1 MEKKIT
7 KVDRFNQL
15 MALEEVKANAD
26 LMAFIEHE
34 IELLQ
39 KKSASKKP
47 TKKNEENEVLKSKI
61 VEVLSTFENGATV
74 SEILSASEDFN
85 GMSNQ
90 KISALVRQLVL
101 DGTVVKTTD
110 KKKSIFSVVAIDWL
124 WGQSPPLHK
133 RSN

>member
-15 MALEEVKANAD
+15 MALDEVKANAD
-26 LMAFIEHE
+26 LVAFCEHE

-47 TKKNEENEVLKSKI
+47 SKKNEENEVLKTKI
-61 VEVLSTFENGATV
+61 VEVLGTFENGATV
-74 SEILSASEDFN
+74 SEILGASEDFS

-101 DGTVVKTTD
+101 HGTVVKTTD
-110 KKKSIFSVVAIDWL
+110 KKKSIFSVA
-124 WGQSPPLHK
+124 
-133 RSN
+133 

>member
-15 MALEEVKANAD
+15 MALDEVKANAD
-26 LMAFIEHE
+26 LVAFCEHE

-47 TKKNEENEVLKSKI
+47 SKKNEENEVLKTKI

-74 SEILSASEDFN
+74 SEILATGGDFT

-110 KKKSIFSVVAIDWL
+110 KKKSIFSVA
-124 WGQSPPLHK
+124 
-133 RSN
+133 

>member
-15 MALEEVKANAD
+15 MALDEVKANAD
-26 LMAFIEHE
+26 LVAFCEHE
-34 IELLQ
+34 IDLLQ

-47 TKKNEENEVLKSKI
+47 SKKNEENEVLKTKI
-61 VEVLSTFENGATV
+61 VEVLGTFENGATV
-74 SEILSASEDFN
+74 SEILATGGDFT

-110 KKKSIFSVVAIDWL
+110 KKKSIFSVA
-124 WGQSPPLHK
+124 
-133 RSN
+133 

>member
-15 MALEEVKANAD
+15 MALDEVKANAD
-26 LMAFIEHE
+26 LMAFCEHE

-47 TKKNEENEVLKSKI
+47 SKKNEENEVLKTKI
-61 VEVLSTFENGATV
+61 VEVLGTFENGATV
-74 SEILSASEDFN
+74 SEILGASEDFN

-110 KKKSIFSVVAIDWL
+110 KKKSIFSVA
-124 WGQSPPLHK
+124 
-133 RSN
+133 

>member
-15 MALEEVKANAD
+15 MALNEVKANAD
-26 LMAFIEHE
+26 LVAFCEHE

-47 TKKNEENEVLKSKI
+47 SKKNEENEVLKTKI
-61 VEVLSTFENGATV
+61 VEVLGTFENGATV
-74 SEILSASEDFN
+74 SEILGASEDFN

-110 KKKSIFSVVAIDWL
+110 KKKSIFSVA
-124 WGQSPPLHK
+124 
-133 RSN
+133 

>member
-15 MALEEVKANAD
+15 IALDEVKANVD
-26 LMAFIEHE
+26 LVAFCEHE

-47 TKKNEENEVLKSKI
+47 SKKNEENEVLKAKI
-61 VEVLSTFENGATV
+61 VEVLGTFENGATV
-74 SEILSASEDFN
+74 SEILATGGDFT

-110 KKKSIFSVVAIDWL
+110 KKKSIFSVA
-124 WGQSPPLHK
+124 
-133 RSN
+133 

>member
-7 KVDRFNQL
+7 KAQMFTFIKSIMDTLEVEQFGDGSITDEMVDDFL
-15 MALEEVKANAD
+15 THELD
-26 LMAFIEHE
+26 LLA
-34 IELLQ
+34 

-47 TKKNEENEVLKSKI
+47 TKKNEENEVLKTKI
-61 VEVLSTFENGATV
+61 VEVLGTFENGATV
-74 SEILSASEDFN
+74 SEILATGGDFT

-110 KKKSIFSVVAIDWL
+110 KKKSIFSVA
-124 WGQSPPLHK
+124 
-133 RSN
+133 

>member
-7 KVDRFNQL
+7 KIDRFNQL
-15 MALEEVKANAD
+15 MALDEVKANAD
-26 LMAFIEHE
+26 LVAFCEHE

-47 TKKNEENEVLKSKI
+47 SKKNEENEVLKGKI
-61 VEVLSTFENGATV
+61 VEVLGTFENGATV
-74 SEILSASEDFN
+74 SEILATGGDFT

-110 KKKSIFSVVAIDWL
+110 KKKSIFSVA
-124 WGQSPPLHK
+124 
-133 RSN
+133 

>member
-15 MALEEVKANAD
+15 MALDEVKANTD
-26 LMAFIEHE
+26 LVAFCEHE

-47 TKKNEENEVLKSKI
+47 SKKNEENEVLKTKI
-61 VEVLSTFENGATV
+61 VEVLGTFENGATV
-74 SEILSASEDFN
+74 SEILGASEDFS

-90 KISALVRQLVL
+90 KISALLKQLV
-101 DGTVVKTTD
+101 DSKY
-110 KKKSIFSVVAIDWL
+110 F
-124 WGQSPPLHK
+124 
-133 RSN
+133 

>member
-15 MALEEVKANAD
+15 MALDEVKADAD
-26 LMAFIEHE
+26 LVAFCEHE

-47 TKKNEENEVLKSKI
+47 SKKNEENEVLKTKI
-61 VEVLSTFENGATV
+61 VEVLDTFKNGATV
-74 SEILSASEDFN
+74 TDILNASEDFS

-110 KKKSIFSVVAIDWL
+110 KKKSIFSVA
-124 WGQSPPLHK
+124 
-133 RSN
+133 

>member
-15 MALEEVKANAD
+15 MALDEVKASAD
-26 LMAFIEHE
+26 LVAFCEHE

-47 TKKNEENEVLKSKI
+47 SKKNEENEVLKNKI
-61 VEVLSTFENGATV
+61 VEVLGTFENGATV
-74 SEILSASEDFN
+74 SEILATGGDFT

-110 KKKSIFSVVAIDWL
+110 KKKSIFSVA
-124 WGQSPPLHK
+124 
-133 RSN
+133 

>member
-7 KVDRFNQL
+7 KVQMFA
-15 MALEEVKANAD
+15 MIKEVPAVAENNE
-26 LMAFIEHE
+26 MVEFIDHE
-34 IELLQ
+34 LELLA

-47 TKKNEENEVLKSKI
+47 SKKNEENELLKDKI
-61 VEVLSTFENGATV
+61 VEVLGTFENGATV
-74 SEILSASEDFN
+74 SEILATGGDFT

-110 KKKSIFSVVAIDWL
+110 KKKSIFSVA
-124 WGQSPPLHK
+124 
-133 RSN
+133 

>member
-15 MALEEVKANAD
+15 MALDEVKANAD
-26 LMAFIEHE
+26 LVAFCEHE

-47 TKKNEENEVLKSKI
+47 SKKNEENEVLKDKI
-61 VEVLSTFENGATV
+61 VEVLGTFENGATV
-74 SEILSASEDFN
+74 SEILATGGNFT

-101 DGTVVKTTD
+101 DGTVIKTTD
-110 KKKSIFSVVAIDWL
+110 KKKSIFSVA
-124 WGQSPPLHK
+124 
-133 RSN
+133 

>member
-15 MALEEVKANAD
+15 MALDEVKANTD
-26 LMAFIEHE
+26 LVAFCEHE

-47 TKKNEENEVLKSKI
+47 SKKNEENEVLKTKI
-61 VEVLSTFENGATV
+61 VEVLGTFENGATV
-74 SEILSASEDFN
+74 TEIINADDTFN

-90 KISALVRQLVL
+90 KISSLVRQLVL
-101 DGTVVKTTD
+101 DGTVTKGTD
-110 KKKSIFSVVAIDWL
+110 KKKSVFSVA
-124 WGQSPPLHK
+124 
-133 RSN
+133 